1 MRKSERSGT
10 LNVNTNKPKTI
21 ACPECHGL
29 GSLPS
34 GDGFDEPCR
43 ECGGSGVVYDE
54 SEEELNPIFA
64 DNEHAT

>member
-1 MRKSERSGT
+1 MTT

-21 ACPECHGL
+21 TCPECHGL

-54 SEEELNPIFA
+54 TAEDWESNVE
-64 DNEHAT
+64 D